1 MRKILEELYHGNLSV
16 DERTIRAGSK
26 YARALAEVAKIEE
39 AIYERLPEKD
49 HVLLRD
55 YALASAQLANVS
67 MAPQCGQTYL
77 MLRFLPVLRPPLM
90 VVVVSPPSSSS
101 ALVLIWSTALRLAV
115 ISSMPGCWASHS
127 AVSSVSV
134 VIVQP

>member
-49 HVLLRD
+49 HALLRD
-55 YALASAQLANVS
+55 YGYCQELCANTTAS
-67 MAPQCGQTYL
+67 L
-77 MLRFLPVLRPPLM
+77 MKLVRRRPNRPRACSAWLP
-90 VVVVSPPSSSS
+90 
-101 ALVLIWSTALRLAV
+101 
-115 ISSMPGCWASHS
+115 ISGP
-127 AVSSVSV
+127 SV
-134 VIVQP
+134 VRQGWRSHLRSP

>member
-26 YARALAEVAKIEE
+26 YASALAEVAKIEE
-39 AIYERLPEKD
+39 ALYEKVPETD

-67 MAPQCGQTYL
+67 MVEDFITGFRLGAQIMMAVL
-77 MLRFLPVLRPPLM
+77 LPDEQ
-90 VVVVSPPSSSS
+90 SPEQ
-101 ALVLIWSTALRLAV
+101 I
-115 ISSMPGCWASHS
+115 GKAS
-127 AVSSVSV
+127 
-134 VIVQP
+134 QDE